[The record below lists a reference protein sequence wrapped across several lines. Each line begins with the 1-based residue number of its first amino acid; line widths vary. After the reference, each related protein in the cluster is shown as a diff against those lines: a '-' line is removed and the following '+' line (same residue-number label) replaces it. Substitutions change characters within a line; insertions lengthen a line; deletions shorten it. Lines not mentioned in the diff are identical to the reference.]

1 MSDDVNSTAA
11 PGTPGTTAP
20 ANTADATAP
29 DAPAA
34 DAPPVV
40 ADAATPDAPATPDT
54 PAVVAPVVPETYDL
68 KLPADST
75 LDPAIV
81 ERTAAIARELGL
93 SNEAGQKALDF
104 AAAERSAAVQEYEAA
119 RQPGGPAWK
128 ENVTRLEAEAL
139 ADPEIGGSPEKLA
152 ASAELGKQA
161 LTKFFPPE
169 IKAFLDETGLG
180 SDPRVLRGLVKIA
193 KGMGEGKLVLGGT
206 SDGDSNSEEAKLARM
221 YPSMVKKSA

>member
-1 MSDDVNSTAA
+1 MSDDVATETTTEATEALETAA
-11 PGTPGTTAP
+11 AVATTPVE
-20 ANTADATAP
+20 
-29 DAPAA
+29 
-34 DAPPVV
+34 VV
-40 ADAATPDAPATPDT
+40 AEPTTEATTEATT
-54 PAVVAPVVPETYDL
+54 ETAAPVVPETYEL
-68 KLPADST
+68 TLPADST

-128 ENVTRLEAEAL
+128 DNVSRLEAQAL

-152 ASAELGKQA
+152 ASAEMGKQVLA
-161 LTKFFPPE
+161 KFFPPE
-169 IKAFLDETGLG
+169 VKDFLDTTGLG

-193 KGMGEGKLVLGGT
+193 KGMAEGALVLGGT
-206 SDGDSNSEEAKLARM
+206 NDGQSNSDDAKLARM
-221 YPSMVKKSA
+221 YPSMQKAG

>member
-1 MSDDVNSTAA
+1 MSDDVATETTTEATEALETAA
-11 PGTPGTTAP
+11 AVATTPVEAVAEPTTEAITE
-20 ANTADATAP
+20 ATTETA
-29 DAPAA
+29 
-34 DAPPVV
+34 
-40 ADAATPDAPATPDT
+40 
-54 PAVVAPVVPETYDL
+54 APVVPETYAL

-119 RQPGGPAWK
+119 RAPGGPAWK
-128 ENVTRLEAEAL
+128 DNVARLEAEAL

-152 ASAELGKQA
+152 ASAEQGKQVLA
-161 LTKFFPPE
+161 KFFPPE
-169 IKAFLDETGLG
+169 IKDFLDTTGLG